1 MDAKEEWSYWEMLN
15 QVKIQCDCMLEL
27 STISC
32 DFEQAL
38 IGAIKDQ
45 FPDAR
50 IVGCLFHFKQ
60 AIRRKLVA
68 LRIPEEQV
76 QRAMEPNV
84 LDVLTVIPRL
94 QIVKRGIPY
103 VKSLLLTDGH
113 VANVAKWASFWKYF
127 YKTWLKTY
135 YISTWNVYDAVER
148 DIDLINHTNNPL
160 EKYNRDFG
168 ANFNAAHP
176 NLLTFIQVIKS
187 EAVSYI
193 TMLDDIDHGRRRP
206 TRHAITAPP
215 TIPSDF
221 FRFQL
226 PTDDNSVV

>member
-1 MDAKEEWSYWEMLN
+1 
-15 QVKIQCDCMLEL
+15 MLEP

-60 AIRRKLVA
+60 AIRRKLVT
-68 LRIPEEQV
+68 LRIPEDQV

-94 QIVKRGIPY
+94 QIIKRGIPY
-103 VKSLLLTDGH
+103 VKSLLSTDGH
-113 VANVAKWASFWKYF
+113 VAKWASFWKYF

-135 YISTWNVYDAVER
+135 DISTWNVYDAVER
-148 DIDLINHTNNPL
+148 DIDLVNRTNNPL

-168 ANFNAAHP
+168 AKFNAAHP

-193 TMLDDIDHGRRRP
+193 TMLDDINHGRRRP

-215 TIPSDF
+215 HDSKRLFPLSASD
-221 FRFQL
+221 
-226 PTDDNSVV
+226 